1 MAAAIQHAQATS
13 THQNTALT
21 NGHADPIDSVPPPAP
36 VAPGNKK
43 GKGKKDKYGPD
54 EMSKALA
61 AKISQLEQDAAGEK
75 DQEAEIGAWSFLH
88 FAGGKESSLANFS
101 SPRRQSVRSKRQL
114 VTSTSYSTISNHSIR
129 SKLSRGSTPSYWR
142 I

>member
-13 THQNTALT
+13 TPQNTALT
-21 NGHADPIDSVPPPAP
+21 NGHTDPIDSVPPPTP
-36 VAPGNKK
+36 IAPGNKK

-75 DQEAEIGAWSFLH
+75 DQEAEIGAWSFRILLE
-88 FAGGKESSLANFS
+88 GKQNSLANFS
-101 SPRRQSVRSKRQL
+101 SLDGRA
-114 VTSTSYSTISNHSIR
+114 
-129 SKLSRGSTPSYWR
+129 
-142 I
+142 

>member
-1 MAAAIQHAQATS
+1 MAAAIRHAQATS
-13 THQNTALT
+13 THQNAALT
-21 NGHADPIDSVPPPAP
+21 NGHTDRIDPVPPPAP
-36 VAPGNKK
+36 MAPGNKK

-88 FAGGKESSLANFS
+88 F
-101 SPRRQSVRSKRQL
+101 R
-114 VTSTSYSTISNHSIR
+114 
-129 SKLSRGSTPSYWR
+129 WR
-142 I
+142 KGEVFG